1 MAGNKRNT
9 PASLFE
15 LLNKSD
21 LNVSRPERKSLKP
34 AVGPSAAPTSAGV
47 PAAVPA
53 PPAAG
58 ENVSSQKQ
66 PVADEPAMTA
76 PPGPSVSTKD
86 SAAAP
91 PPTAVLTDESA
102 LKKTKPVDR
111 TIFSMHNSIGPSG
124 AARRSQSWQK
134 PAGGPAAIAGIP
146 RRLILIAAGVL
157 VLLLLVIVL
166 MLVHNRA
173 GMPTPT
179 NTRISAPTGMDHP
192 RLVQYPSLQTRQITV
207 PDQRR
212 SGTGQVVPAAQVQ
225 RSADRWYLM
234 IITTLPQYAEH
245 AARFIAR
252 HGVSVTVEPAAGG
265 WDAVISVKGF
275 RNIASPAAMAFRRR
289 VVRIGLAWP
298 GAQRTHHSPWN
309 DAYFARVQRFR

>member
-21 LNVSRPERKSLKP
+21 LNVSRPERKSHKP

-124 AARRSQSWQK
+124 AARRSQPWQK

-146 RRLILIAAGVL
+146 RRLILVGAGML
-157 VLLLLVIVL
+157 VLLLIVIVL
-166 MLVHNRA
+166 VLAHNRA
-173 GMPTPT
+173 GMPKPT
-179 NTRISAPTGMDHP
+179 NVVITAPSGKDNP
-192 RLVQYPSLQTRQITV
+192 KLVQYPLPPGQLVTL
-207 PDQRR
+207 PGP
-212 SGTGQVVPAAQVQ
+212 SGAQAGAVVPAAQVQ

-309 DAYFARVQRFR
+309 DAYFARVQRYR

>member
-21 LNVSRPERKSLKP
+21 LNVSRPERKSNKSA
-34 AVGPSAAPTSAGV
+34 AVPSAAPTPAAV
-47 PAAVPA
+47 PAAAPA

-58 ENVSSQKQ
+58 ENISSQKQ
-66 PVADEPAMTA
+66 AVADEPTKTA
-76 PPGPSVSTKD
+76 PPVPSVSTKD

-91 PPTAVLTDESA
+91 PPAPAFADESA

-124 AARRSQSWQK
+124 AARRSQPWQK

-146 RRLILIAAGVL
+146 RRLILVGAGML
-157 VLLLLVIVL
+157 VLLLIVIVL
-166 MLVHNRA
+166 VLAHNRA
-173 GMPTPT
+173 GMPKPT
-179 NTRISAPTGMDHP
+179 NVVITAPSGKDNP
-192 RLVQYPSLQTRQITV
+192 KLVQYPLPPGQLVTL
-207 PDQRR
+207 PGP
-212 SGTGQVVPAAQVQ
+212 SGAQAGAVVPAAQVQ

-234 IITTLPQYAEH
+234 IITTLPQYAQH
-245 AARFIAR
+245 AARFIAQ

-275 RNIASPAAMAFRRR
+275 RNIAGPAAMAFRRR
-289 VVRIGLAWP
+289 VVSIGLAWP

-309 DAYFARVQRFR
+309 DAYFARVQRYR